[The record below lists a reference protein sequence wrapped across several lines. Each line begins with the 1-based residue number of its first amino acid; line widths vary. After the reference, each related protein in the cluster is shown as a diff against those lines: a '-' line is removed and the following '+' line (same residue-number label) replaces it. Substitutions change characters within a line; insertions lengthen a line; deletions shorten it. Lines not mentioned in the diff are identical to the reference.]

1 MNDHIHGT
9 DSPLLKA
16 AEVYK
21 REECAR
27 PFKDDLEIH
36 LLTGYVYSTP
46 DYFIMGRPVDR
57 FGDPE
62 KIIDP
67 TYPFPRDQWNCWH
80 IYLMAGDVTKCWSR
94 EPIVFPW
101 VSWEKRNRLRFYQMW
116 EIRRRIEPKFSMG
129 DQG

>member
-1 MNDHIHGT
+1 MESSAIHAP
-9 DSPLLKA
+9 DSPLLKF

-27 PFKDDLEIH
+27 TFKDDLEIH
-36 LLTGYVYSTP
+36 LLTGFVYSTP

-67 TYPFPRDQWNCWH
+67 TYPFPREQWNCWH
-80 IYLMAGDVTKCWSR
+80 IYGMAGDIKLCWSR

-101 VSWEKRNRLRFYQMW
+101 VSWEKRNRLKFYPMAT
-116 EIRRRIEPKFSMG
+116 IRARIER
-129 DQG
+129 